1 MRRNKVVAGGIGILA
16 AGTLAASPAMA
27 VSSGGTEH
35 FLVVNTSTGSTP
47 GIAPISATGPIHD
60 HGKDIPVS
68 NGKDRFSFPKGAIV
82 VAHKPAKTSQS
93 FDPVS
98 CTFRFTQQGTY
109 MVLSGTGAYAHVH
122 GSGTFTVTA
131 YSIGCGKTAA
141 ASSTIIMASGPLSF

>member
-1 MRRNKVVAGGIGILA
+1 MRRNTVVAGGIGILA

-27 VSSGGTEH
+27 ASGTEH

-47 GIAPISATGPIHD
+47 GVAPMSATGPIHG
-60 HGKDIPVS
+60 HGRDVPLS
-68 NGKDRFSFPKGAIV
+68 NGKDRFAFPKGAIV
-82 VAHKPAKTSQS
+82 VAHKPSKISQS
-93 FDPVS
+93 YDPVS
-98 CTFRFTQQGTY
+98 CTFKFAQQGTY
-109 MVLSGTGAYAHVH
+109 VVLSGTGAYTHVH